1 MEGLKN
7 KIASGLNSGRKQ
19 FRFCPFL
26 NLIPRKARN
35 HPCPHHKPGK
45 PSLREYLQKPYPAQ
59 YLIQG
64 LRPRGRK
71 PTVIPY
77 KYTFSSF

>member
-45 PSLREYLQKPYPAQ
+45 PSLRMLV
-59 YLIQG
+59 
-64 LRPRGRK
+64 R
-71 PTVIPY
+71 
-77 KYTFSSF
+77 